1 MTEVPSPQL
10 RISDQE
16 RESALNALGEHMS
29 AGRIDIDEFGE
40 RSARITA
47 AKTRGE
53 LGELFVDLPVPHPM
67 FGAGTPAAPQPAV
80 APPPPMPVPQP
91 AASGEVAARQQEWSP
106 GQRLVAALIPLVWIA
121 AIALIAT
128 GTAGWPVIFAPIAL
142 TAVGRALWGKGFE
155 HHDHHHHDRHRE
167 RREEFRAMRD
177 EHRRQRRLDR

>member
-53 LGELFVDLPVPHPM
+53 LGELFTDLPVPHPV
-67 FGAGTPAAPQPAV
+67 FGVGATAAPPPAA
-80 APPPPMPVPQP
+80 APPPPMPVPRP
-91 AASGEVAARQQEWSP
+91 AASGEVARQPEWSP
-106 GQRLVAALIPLVWIA
+106 AQRAVAALIPLVWIA

-128 GTAGWPVIFAPIAL
+128 GAAGWPVIFAPIAL

-155 HHDHHHHDRHRE
+155 HHDRHHHDRHRE